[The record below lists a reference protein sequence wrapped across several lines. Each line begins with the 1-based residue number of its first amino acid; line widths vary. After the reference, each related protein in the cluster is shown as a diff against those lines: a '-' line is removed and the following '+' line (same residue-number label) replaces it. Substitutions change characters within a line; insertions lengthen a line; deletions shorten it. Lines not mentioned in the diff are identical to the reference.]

1 MYISQIRLND
11 VRCFAKDFVI
21 NLERNGE
28 PILWTSILGNNATG
42 KTTLLRSIAI
52 GLCDESSAAGLLKES
67 DQGYIRRDEHE
78 ATVDLELRSLKDPQQ
93 EISITTTITKTVTK
107 DGHSF
112 EQLRQKTEP
121 PEPERFPWDDLFVCA
136 YGTGRSVSGTGDV
149 AGYSVINAVY
159 NMFSYSEGL
168 QNPELAFRRMGDQRQ
183 HNLRSSLRKVL
194 NLGSKQEIKLTSS
207 GFTIDGDWGKEMPL
221 RDLADGYK
229 STFYWVTDLW
239 GWAVS
244 HDPTISM
251 SKEISGVVLIDE
263 LEQHLH
269 PKWQRYVIGYLRKQF
284 PKVQFIV
291 TTHSPLIALGTAD
304 IDNATIVA
312 LKLES
317 ENRVMAR
324 EEEAKD
330 YRGMRVDQV
339 LTSIFELPIARSGDT
354 GDQIL
359 QFQELFAR
367 DDLDEKEQIALEHLR
382 DSVIKDLP
390 EVVENVEDKKIRKE
404 VLNLLAKLE
413 NDSGKSRDK

>member
-67 DQGYIRRDEHE
+67 DQGYIRRDEYE
-78 ATVDLELRSLKDPQQ
+78 ATVGLKLKAKKDPQQ
-93 EISITTTITKTVTK
+93 EMSITTTIIKNDTKG
-107 DGHSF
+107 GHSF

-121 PEPERFPWDDLFVCA
+121 LKLFPWDDVFVCA
-136 YGTGRSVSGTGDV
+136 YGTGRGVSGTGDV
-149 AGYSVINAVY
+149 AGYSAINAVY

-168 QNPELAFRRMGDQRQ
+168 QNPELAFRRMEGQRQ
-183 HNLRSSLRKVL
+183 QNLRLSLQRVL
-194 NLGSKQEIKLTSS
+194 DLKNRQEIQLTSF
-207 GFTIDGDWGKEMPL
+207 GFTIDGDWGKGMPL

-239 GWAVS
+239 GWAIS
-244 HDPTISM
+244 HDPTISK
-251 SKEISGVVLIDE
+251 SEEISGIVLIDE

-269 PKWQRYVIGYLRKQF
+269 PTWQRYVIGRLQKQF

-291 TTHSPLIALGTAD
+291 TTHSPLVALGTAD
-304 IDNATIVA
+304 IDNASIIA
-312 LKLES
+312 LKLEG
-317 ENRVMAR
+317 ENRVIAS
-324 EEEAKD
+324 EEDAKN

-339 LTSIFELPIARSGDT
+339 LTSIFELPIARSGVI

-359 QFQELFAR
+359 EFQKLFAR
-367 DDLDEKEQIALEHLR
+367 DDLNEKEQKYFEHLR
-382 DSVIKDLP
+382 DSIIKDLP
-390 EVVENVEDKKIRKE
+390 EVAENAEDLEIRKKIR
-404 VLNLLAKLE
+404 NLLAKLE
-413 NDSGKSRDK
+413 NDSGS